1 MQNSRT
7 GNISARFGPHAG
19 RADVRPAF
27 VKGLLEA
34 AWSTPALEMKMLAQL
49 GNMRRRNII
58 HKIIQT
64 NSLLA
69 ETSLFS
75 NLLSSS

>member
-49 GNMRRRNII
+49 GIRRRKNII

-64 NSLLA
+64 SCSLA